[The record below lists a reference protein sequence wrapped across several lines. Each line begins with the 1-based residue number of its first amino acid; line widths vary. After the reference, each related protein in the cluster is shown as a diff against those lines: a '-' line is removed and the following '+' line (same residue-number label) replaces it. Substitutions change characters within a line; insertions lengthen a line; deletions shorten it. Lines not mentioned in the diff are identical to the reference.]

1 MGGALSHTL
10 GLQCID
16 DLLPVRSK
24 GTKPMGQQQSE
35 RDREEG
41 SDREGEPK
49 RDEGRKYNLGEVT
62 RCSMVHRTDIQP
74 QILQLFV

>member
-41 SDREGEPK
+41 SDREGEQ
-49 RDEGRKYNLGEVT
+49 EGCWIETQNTRKDRKE
-62 RCSMVHRTDIQP
+62 S
-74 QILQLFV
+74 QLSAK